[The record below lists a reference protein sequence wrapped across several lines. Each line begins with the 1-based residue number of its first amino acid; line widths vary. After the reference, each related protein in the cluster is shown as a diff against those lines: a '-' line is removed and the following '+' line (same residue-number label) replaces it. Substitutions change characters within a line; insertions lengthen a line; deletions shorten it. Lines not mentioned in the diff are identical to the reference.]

1 MTEYDCYRGFFIED
15 ARGNNQFSFEKR
27 QNKKIYVAPLKDG
40 ELCDVELGS
49 EIVFSE
55 IDEEELE
62 HDSIGLKNYIKLK
75 NYRCPVYIFDNHNH
89 AYFFWFIELKRKTYD
104 SQIQL
109 IHIDQHK
116 DMRSPEKEIELG
128 ASIEQVFKYVNFDLN
143 VGNFIV
149 PALKN
154 KIMSEVIIIDS
165 TEGFNRSEFPD
176 EYVLDIDIDIFS
188 KDMDY
193 IDWNLK
199 VNKIKSLMKNA
210 KMITIATSP
219 YFIEWDRVKK
229 ALEDIFADE
238 D

>member
-27 QNKKIYVAPLKDG
+27 QNKKIYVASLKDG
-40 ELCDVELGS
+40 ELSDVELGS

-116 DMRSPEKEIELG
+116 DMRSPEKEIELDT
-128 ASIEQVFKYVNFDLN
+128 SIEQVFKYVNFDLN

-154 KIMSEVIIIDS
+154 KMISEVIIIDS

-199 VNKIKSLMKNA
+199 VNKIKALMKNA

-219 YFIEWDRVKK
+219 YFIEWNRVKK
-229 ALEDIFADE
+229 ALDDIFKE

>member
-27 QNKKIYVAPLKDG
+27 QNKKIYVAPLKEG
-40 ELCDVELGS
+40 ELSDVELGS

-89 AYFFWFIELKRKTYD
+89 AYFFWFIELKKKTYD

-116 DMRSPEKEIELG
+116 DMRSPEKEIALDVT
-128 ASIEQVFKYVNFDLN
+128 IEQVFKYVNFDLN

-154 KIMSEVIIIDS
+154 KMMSEVIIIDS

-199 VNKIKSLMKNA
+199 VKKIKSLMKNA

-219 YFIEWDRVKK
+219 YFIEWNRVKK
-229 ALEDIFADE
+229 ALKDIFEE

>member
-27 QNKKIYVAPLKDG
+27 QNKKIYVAPLKEG
-40 ELCDVELGS
+40 ELSDVELGS

-89 AYFFWFIELKRKTYD
+89 AYFFWFIELKKKTYD

-154 KIMSEVIIIDS
+154 KMMSEVIIIDS

-199 VNKIKSLMKNA
+199 VKKIKSLMKNA

-219 YFIEWDRVKK
+219 YFIEWNRVKK
-229 ALEDIFADE
+229 ALDDIFKE

>member
-27 QNKKIYVAPLKDG
+27 QNKKIYVAPLKEG
-40 ELCDVELGS
+40 ELSDVELGS

-89 AYFFWFIELKRKTYD
+89 AYFFWFIELKKKTYD

-116 DMRSPEKEIELG
+116 DMRSPEKEIALDVT
-128 ASIEQVFKYVNFDLN
+128 IEQVFKYVNFDLN

-154 KIMSEVIIIDS
+154 KMMSEVIIIDS

-199 VNKIKSLMKNA
+199 VNKIKALMKNA

-219 YFIEWDRVKK
+219 YFIEWNRVKK
-229 ALEDIFADE
+229 ALDDIFKE

>member
-27 QNKKIYVAPLKDG
+27 QNKKIYVASLKDG
-40 ELCDVELGS
+40 ELSDVELGS

-116 DMRSPEKEIELG
+116 DMRSPEKEIELDT
-128 ASIEQVFKYVNFDLN
+128 SIEQVFKYVNFDLN

-154 KIMSEVIIIDS
+154 KMISEVIIIDS
-165 TEGFNRSEFPD
+165 TEGFNRSEFPN

-199 VNKIKSLMKNA
+199 VKKIKSLMKNA

-219 YFIEWDRVKK
+219 YFIEWNRVKK
-229 ALEDIFADE
+229 ALDDIFKE